1 MTISYNDEAYGSGT
15 VTLNSVADTEFT
27 VTDEDG
33 DRYVSTRKTSGDDDS
48 NIASSSAS
56 SDNFAE
62 TILGLWKSG
71 GEPIWTFN
79 ADGTVVWDGY
89 EDDFNHTWSI
99 EGSTLTIT
107 DGDSGEVFAV
117 YVIDSL
123 SSTQFVYAEADYPDV
138 KNTQTR

>member
-1 MTISYNDEAYGSGT
+1 MRKLFGLLVIMGM
-15 VTLNSVADTEFT
+15 VA
-27 VTDEDG
+27 G
-33 DRYVSTRKTSGDDDS
+33 CGDDDS
-48 NIASSSAS
+48 NPASSSVS
-56 SDNFAE
+56 SDKYAE

-123 SSTQFVYAEADYPDV
+123 SSTQFVYAEENYPDV

>member
-15 VTLNSVADTEFT
+15 VTLNSVTDTEFT

-89 EDDFNHTWSI
+89 EELNYTWSI

-107 DGDSGEVFAV
+107 DADGNVFGV
-117 YVIDSL
+117 YEINSL
-123 SSTQFVYAEADYPDV
+123 TSEQFVYAEADYPDV